1 MRQLVLR
8 LLLAA
13 VPAAVLTALLPGCDK
28 IDTNRTVDPYTSFGE
43 IVYRESCQRVAYTG
57 QLAQKAAGQ
66 IQTVDVSGS
75 LGHSVCVTGGAP
87 PATAPLKLSAIVV
100 ERNPLIATVDITLP
114 KDFLAT
120 LETFL
125 EQLLPL
131 SDDGTFE
138 TAIASMGQLMGTMA
152 ADPDFAPALSR
163 LAIRNGY
170 RPTKTVDGLLHT
182 IVNYPDIDQ
191 FIEKTLGLIAKGGTA
206 YGEWKQLLTAGSM
219 ALKKVQPVANPA
231 DPERTLKLA
240 LNLLQSTHPDLA
252 QGTPQPLVARD
263 YRGLAAVA
271 VDSKGKVIAPFVD
284 ANGDGLADVDATGH
298 FVDANGAPLAV
309 ASPFVQIGTTDTSP
323 RDAQGRALTAANAT
337 STLYQYLELDGTV
350 FSGLAREGVTLMD
363 PTKDTTLGLV
373 WGAGALLGPRLPA
386 KVMTYDDGSTMTYNG
401 FDTSQAAVLDLMHGF
416 IQIFGDPNADQT
428 LQSVSTLMNKYESQT
443 SRLVKAMLDTSDRG
457 KAHPEAVIPTSSDL
471 YDDLMPLINR
481 ILAIDGLPK
490 DLLFALQDNR
500 TKDFAPMIARL
511 MQARNQVDFV
521 RTSPAYPLIDGG
533 HDIDAVDAV
542 DRTMPDVD
550 YNRSL
555 MQRIAHLIHD
565 SNGVQFCNKDGA
577 SPLGG
582 LAGTFAKCQMFEIDD
597 LALFYVL
604 NMQTSASGSSGSAQS
619 GASFCDH
626 ITTTNNLV
634 LNQTTCRALISSLVP
649 INGFG
654 DFPSPASLNRAL
666 FLSSTDKPTFLQD
679 TTDDSICTDG
689 DKFIDVHNKSLFA
702 WETTMP
708 NPPSGNANATFYT
721 AVAPLIDAFA
731 KHDECIARDTTG
743 TCTKTQNAAKIFV
756 DILAMLHTHW
766 TSPNG
771 SYFGHTYQSSDPTKP
786 RFSYPDNLVSYE
798 PLLTEVLAQGDL
810 MPSLLA
816 AVPTLYTMTVDGT
829 TATPAALPYIIG
841 TAKYMFAFGG
851 APGIAYRNGATMT
864 VRSDGTTPVP
874 VITPY
879 YLIAD
884 AYAHKRNALDALAM
898 SAPMQAASWKS
909 ATSALVDQ
917 FLTVDPTTTGTT
929 TTYQFRNRRFRAI
942 SLLVINFLRSRLAAH
957 ATAGDL
963 NTWVHETLTQDLTD
977 DLGGPTFAALADFTT
992 KVEADTD
999 ARTKLY
1005 GLLQYLVN
1013 DANDLIFQ
1021 TSLTTLADQAQMFLD
1036 DPDLVPV
1043 ARVMGAAID
1052 PQAGTVDAQ
1061 VTLIKDAHDRDTA
1074 KALLTVLRNL
1084 YAPGSDGEYPASNLA
1099 DILSQLNRATPGQTG
1114 DLTGDDYRSILTEV
1128 QGFLID
1134 DQRGFTRF
1142 LNIVKD
1148 RGPH

>member
-1 MRQLVLR
+1 MQRLTIG

-13 VPAAVLTALLPGCDK
+13 FLPGCSK
-28 IDTNRTVDPYTSFGE
+28 FDTSRTVDSYSSFGE

-66 IQTVDVSGS
+66 IQTVDVEGT
-75 LGHSVCVTGGAP
+75 LGTSVCVAGATP
-87 PATAPLKLSAIVV
+87 PPNAPLKLTAIVG
-100 ERNPLIATVDITLP
+100 ERSPLIAVVDLVLP
-114 KDFLAT
+114 QDFLTT

-138 TAIASMGQLMGTMA
+138 TAIASLGQLMGTMA

-182 IVNYPDIDQ
+182 IVNYPQIDD
-191 FIEKTLGLIAKGGTA
+191 FIGETLALVAKGGTA
-206 YGEWKQLLTAGSM
+206 YAEWTQLLNAGYK
-219 ALKKVQPVANPA
+219 ALSTVQPVSNPA

-240 LNLLQSTHPDLA
+240 LDLLQSTHPDLA
-252 QGTPQPLVARD
+252 TGTPRPLVARD
-263 YRGLAAVA
+263 FRGLATAA
-271 VDSKGKVIAPFVD
+271 LDASGKVVAPFVD
-284 ANGDGLADVDATGH
+284 LNGDGLADVDATGH
-298 FVDANGAPLAV
+298 FVDANGAQLNVP
-309 ASPFVQIGTTDTSP
+309 SPFVQLGTTDTAP
-323 RDAQGRALTAANAT
+323 RDAQGRALTAAGAT
-337 STLYQYLELDGTV
+337 TTLYNYLDLDGTV
-350 FSGLAREGVTLMD
+350 FSGLAQEGVTLMD

-401 FDTSQAAVLDLMHGF
+401 FDTSQAAVLDLAHGF

-428 LQSVSTLMNKYESQT
+428 LQSVQTLLNKYESGA
-443 SRLVKAMLDTSDRG
+443 SRLVGAMLATSDLG
-457 KAHPEAVIPTSSDL
+457 KTHPEAQIPATSDL

-481 ILAIDGLPK
+481 ILAVDGLPG
-490 DLLFALQDNR
+490 DLLTALQDPR
-500 TKDFAPMIARL
+500 VKDFAPMIARL

-521 RTSPAYPLIDGG
+521 RTSPAFPLIDNGA
-533 HDIDAVDAV
+533 DLNAVDAV

-550 YNRSL
+550 YNQSL

-565 SNGVQFCNKDGA
+565 ANGVQFCNKDGA
-577 SPLGG
+577 TPTVLGIT
-582 LAGTFAKCQMFEIDD
+582 LETDAKCKLFEIDD
-597 LALFYVL
+597 LALFYAL
-604 NMQTSASGSSGSAQS
+604 SMQTNPSAATNASAKS
-619 GASFCDH
+619 GADFCAH
-626 ITTTNNLV
+626 LTTSNVLLTGGCSTLIGSLTGIT
-634 LNQTTCRALISSLVP
+634 
-649 INGFG
+649 GFG
-654 DFPSPASLNRAL
+654 QYPTPAALNRSL
-666 FLSSTDKPTFLQD
+666 FLTTADKQAISGQFLYD
-679 TTDDSICTDG
+679 TTGDVVDSDG
-689 DKFIDVHNKSLFA
+689 DLFIDVHNKSLFA

-731 KHDECIARDTTG
+731 KHDECIARDSTG

-756 DILAMLHTHW
+756 DILAMLHEHW

-771 SYFGHTYQSSDPTKP
+771 SYFGHTYQSTNPSAP

-798 PLLTEVLAQGDL
+798 PLLTEVLGQGDL
-810 MPSLLA
+810 MPALLDLT
-816 AVPTLYTMTVDGT
+816 PTLNTMTVDGT
-829 TATPAALPYIIG
+829 TATPLARPYIIG
-841 TAKYMFAFGG
+841 TAKYLFAFGG
-851 APGIAYRNGATMT
+851 APGIAYRNGATST
-864 VRSDGTTPVP
+864 VMSDGTTPVP

-884 AYAHKRNALDALAM
+884 AYTHKRNALAALNAT
-898 SAPMQAASWKS
+898 APMQAASWAS

-917 FLTVDPTTTGTT
+917 FLTVDQLTSGATP
-929 TTYQFRNRRFRAI
+929 TYQFHNRHFRAI
-942 SLLVINFLRSRLAAH
+942 TLLALNFIRSRLAAH

-963 NTWVHETLTQDLTD
+963 TTWVHQTLTQDMTD

-992 KVEADTD
+992 KVEGDTN
-999 ARTKLY
+999 ARTQLY
-1005 GLLQYLVN
+1005 GLLKYLV
-1013 DANDLIFQ
+1013 DDSNDLIFQ

-1043 ARVMGAAID
+1043 ARVMGAAMN

-1074 KALLTVLRNL
+1074 KALLTIAKNM

-1099 DILSQLNRATPGQTG
+1099 DILSQLNRATPGQVG
-1114 DLTGDDYRSILTEV
+1114 DLTGDDYRAILTAV
-1128 QGFLID
+1128 QGFLVD
-1134 DQRGFTRF
+1134 DERGFTRF
-1142 LNIVKD
+1142 LEIVKD